1 MLLPRIP
8 KCRRWAILRIVESSK
23 CLMES
28 DVYLSV
34 DCLTGSEE
42 MAI

>member
-8 KCRRWAILRIVESSK
+8 KCRRWAILRIMESSK